1 LGQDRP
7 QRASGGI
14 RHDGGDTVSRA
25 ASARGQPLVA
35 LTLLLGGWAAFRV
48 AAWEISAPA
57 SFAHGL
63 PGFPLAAQ
71 REELPSA
78 PGLALAR
85 KDAGLSSPNVAAI
98 SGRVVEAALPGFP
111 APPPPPRLLPRPA
124 PVIGRALQP
133 VPVNLSAH
141 RMLWMAALAD
151 LPLPTGL
158 QALAVASDPEAS
170 HRPPRWSADGWL
182 LLRRGGAV
190 TATIGGLAPASYGA
204 SQLGGVVRYRL
215 VPQSAHRPEL
225 YLRGSAALDGSREHE
240 VAFGFSLRP
249 IAALPV
255 VIAAEARINM
265 QPGATRARPAAFAYT
280 ELPPLALPLG
290 VRAEVYGQAG
300 YVGGNF
306 ASAFADGQ
314 LRVDRRLLAS
324 GRSDLRI
331 GAGGW
336 AGAQRGASR
345 VDVGP
350 TATIGLPIGGTASAR
365 LALDWRF
372 RVAGNAV
379 PASGPAM
386 TLSAGF

>member
-1 LGQDRP
+1 
-7 QRASGGI
+7 
-14 RHDGGDTVSRA
+14 
-25 ASARGQPLVA
+25 
-35 LTLLLGGWAAFRV
+35 
-48 AAWEISAPA
+48 
-57 SFAHGL
+57 
-63 PGFPLAAQ
+63 
-71 REELPSA
+71 
-78 PGLALAR
+78 
-85 KDAGLSSPNVAAI
+85 
-98 SGRVVEAALPGFP
+98 
-111 APPPPPRLLPRPA
+111 
-124 PVIGRALQP
+124 
-133 VPVNLSAH
+133 
-141 RMLWMAALAD
+141 MAALAD

-372 RVAGNAV
+372 RIAGNAV